1 MAERKREELLDLLA
15 ALSLFMMLHQED
27 SDIPLINMAY
37 LSMFVLVIGVA
48 LQVYELLK
56 HYRQLQGN
64 RKELQAEVE
73 KLRARVEAEAAARQE
88 VKKREVQLLEQVKEL
103 AKTTEELQEKVQLKE
118 EELEKVG
125 AELIS
130 AKGNSSAL
138 LLQWNMLQAE
148 LERRRELCREHST
161 ALVRS
166 GEHLVG
172 AKSLVKITVTRVGEL
187 DGRLVVLQEEKV
199 GAEVQAA
206 EVKLEDALAAKCKVE
221 EQLEAKCNE
230 FGGLAS
236 WPVQLEEQV
245 RAYDQQL
252 QEAREREA
260 ALLAEVYRALH

>member
-1 MAERKREELLDLLA
+1 MVTASKEGDMAERKREELLDLLA

-130 AKGNSSAL
+130 ANDKSSAL
-138 LLQWNMLQAE
+138 RLQWNKLQAE
-148 LERRRELCREHST
+148 LERHRELCREHS
-161 ALVRS
+161 A
-166 GEHLVG
+166 
-172 AKSLVKITVTRVGEL
+172 A
-187 DGRLVVLQEEKV
+187 LQERPGEERGAAHRGKV
-199 GAEVQAA
+199 LVTTNGRDYCSEGGGAGG
-206 EVKLEDALAAKCKVE
+206 
-221 EQLEAKCNE
+221 EA
-230 FGGLAS
+230 GG
-236 WPVQLEEQV
+236 
-245 RAYDQQL
+245 
-252 QEAREREA
+252 ARGGEGRG
-260 ALLAEVYRALH
+260 